1 MGKPKVKKGKSGSRN
16 DSVQQKEKLRRLKRG
31 NGDAGLI
38 SEKTANVMK
47 KKK

>member
-16 DSVQQKEKLRRLKRG
+16 DSVQQQKRKIQG
-31 NGDAGLI
+31 QGDGGFI
-38 SEKTANVMK
+38 TKRIANRK

>member
-16 DSVQQKEKLRRLKRG
+16 DSVQQKEKLRQLKRG
-31 NGDAGLI
+31 GDPGLI
-38 SEKTANVMK
+38 SEKTVNVMK